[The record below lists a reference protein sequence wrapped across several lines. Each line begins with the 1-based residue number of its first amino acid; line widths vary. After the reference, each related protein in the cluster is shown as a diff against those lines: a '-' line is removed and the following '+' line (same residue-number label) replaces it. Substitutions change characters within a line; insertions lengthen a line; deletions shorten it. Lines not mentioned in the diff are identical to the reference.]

1 MKTIIGLDEKYDRKN
16 EKRRADRRNENGL
29 TKKQQEMKD
38 LKTEIKELKDK
49 GNSVREIAKILGI
62 SKSKVGRLV

>member
-1 MKTIIGLDEKYDRKN
+1 MKKAKQ
-16 EKRRADRRNENGL
+16 KAKRRNEKGL
-29 TKKQQEMKD
+29 TKKQQELED
-38 LKTEIKELKDK
+38 LKIKINELKNK

>member
-1 MKTIIGLDEKYDRKN
+1 ME
-16 EKRRADRRNENGL
+16 
-29 TKKQQEMKD
+29 D
-38 LKTEIKELKDK
+38 LKIKIKELKYK